1 MARIFID
8 PVDIR
13 VFAARMVEAIV
24 PFHTGKK
31 GVENG
36 IATGRRNLNADRGM
50 KKIGSGLCTTAR
62 SSQKN
67 TWNRKSTPVLF
78 KHCFFPAVPFLVF
91 FRQFPVFSR
100 A

>member
-13 VFAARMVEAIV
+13 VFAAGMVEAIV